1 MKTRPWM
8 VVRALVVT
16 LLFLLWPVRARAQA
30 VEATELAPRDIGI
43 VVQPSTATLGG
54 MPADF
59 QEIDHGWIVIDFPAS
74 VRSRIE
80 SVLREADDVRAQLSA
95 DLGQPVLGHAL
106 VRVARTPE
114 QMSELA
120 PRGAPPPA
128 YAAGVAYPSLRLI
141 VVTLQAPD
149 TWEAPDLSE
158 VLGHELS
165 HLALSDAI
173 SGQEVPRWFD
183 EGVAIHESGELYL
196 KRWAELWNASL
207 ARRLI
212 PLPEL
217 DRAFPI
223 DQAQVSVAYAE
234 SADVVRFLM
243 READRARFGSLIQR
257 VRAGVAF
264 DRALG
269 DAYGTDVRTL
279 EYQWRED
286 VGRRFGLVPAL
297 TGGGLLWVLIA
308 ALSVAAWAKRRQY
321 AKAKLALWAREEA
334 EAEAAVSV
342 ADRGAANVG
351 TTEAS
356 REEPVVPRVPAVPV
370 VEHEG
375 RWYTLH

>member
-1 MKTRPWM
+1 M
-8 VVRALVVT
+8 VISSLVWT
-16 LLFLLWPVRARAQA
+16 LLFLVWPAPARAQTA
-30 VEATELAPRDIGI
+30 EATGLAARDIGI
-43 VVQPSTATLGG
+43 VALPSTATLGG
-54 MPADF
+54 VPVDF

-114 QMSELA
+114 QMSELS

-141 VVTLQAPD
+141 VLTLQAPD

-165 HLALSDAI
+165 HLALADAI
-173 SGQEVPRWFD
+173 SGHEVPRWFD

-196 KRWAELWNASL
+196 KRWTELWNASL

-217 DRAFPI
+217 DQAFPS

-308 ALSVAAWAKRRQY
+308 ALSVAAWAKRRQH
-321 AKAKLALWAREEA
+321 AKAKLATWAREEA
-334 EAEAAVSV
+334 EAEAAMSV
-342 ADRGAANVG
+342 ADRAANVG
-351 TTEAS
+351 TVEAAG
-356 REEPVVPRVPAVPV
+356 EEPVVSRMPAVPV